1 MMSTSK
7 RLAKNTA
14 FMYARM
20 IFLMAL
26 SFYTS
31 RVVLQQLGVSDYGIY
46 NVVGSVVA
54 MFSSLR
60 TIFATSTQR
69 FLNYEMGANTG
80 KMNLVFSISM
90 IVNLIIG
97 LVFIILVEVVGLWFL
112 NTGFNANPDRL
123 VAAHW
128 VLHLSIFTAFLSI
141 MTTPYDAVIIAHER
155 MDFYAYMSI
164 VEGILKI
171 LIVFLLYWSPVDKLI
186 YYAILNLLIAT
197 IIRLINALYCKKH
210 FNESRFRFLWDKVY
224 FKKMFS
230 FAGWNFFGNTA
241 YSLTQ
246 SGLNMILNYF
256 GGPVVNAA
264 RGLAYQVLGA
274 VNQISSN
281 INIVVSPYCIKSHA
295 EGNDSKLFSMTFF
308 SSKMLFIIQS
318 MVVIPF
324 LHLTPWILKV
334 WLSKVPE
341 YTVQFV
347 QLVMVYSLLRS
358 IHGPLDTL
366 FKAFGRLKTY
376 QVCEG
381 IILSAPVLCS
391 YFGLKAGYSFG
402 SAFIFVILFDVI
414 NTCVIL
420 PLAKRN
426 TGLSISSYLKFVI
439 LPCILVVISITFFY
453 LVNKYIGQEFI
464 INLIMTVI
472 SIACS
477 LLFMWLVGLTNGE
490 RSIILNLFRQN
501 GKENYRVNS

>member
-1 MMSTSK
+1 MV
-7 RLAKNTA
+7 
-14 FMYARM
+14 
-20 IFLMAL
+20 L

-80 KMNLVFSISM
+80 KMDMVFSIST
-90 IVNLIIG
+90 IVNFIIG
-97 LVFIILVEVVGLWFL
+97 LVFIVLVEAVGLWFL
-112 NTGFNANPDRL
+112 NTSFNADPDR
-123 VAAHW
+123 VFAAHW
-128 VLHLSIFTAFLSI
+128 VLHLSILTAFFSI

-164 VEGILKI
+164 VEGMLKL

-186 YYAILNLLIAT
+186 YYAILNLLIVT
-197 IIRLINALYCKKH
+197 IIRSMNALYCKKH
-210 FNESRFRFLWDKVY
+210 FNESRFRFLWDKEY

-230 FAGWNFFGNTA
+230 FAGWNFLGNTA

-246 SGLNMILNYF
+246 SGLNMILNFF
-256 GGPVVNAA
+256 GGPAVNAA

-274 VNQISSN
+274 VNQISTN

-318 MVVIPF
+318 IVVIPF
-324 LHLTPWILKV
+324 LHLTWWILKI
-334 WLSKVPE
+334 WLSNIPE

-347 QLVMVYSLLRS
+347 QLVMIYSLLRS

-381 IILSAPVLCS
+381 IILSIPVLCS
-391 YFGLKAGYSFG
+391 YFGLKTGYPYASV
-402 SAFIFVILFDVI
+402 FIFVILFDII
-414 NTCVIL
+414 NACVIL
-420 PLAKRN
+420 PIAKHY
-426 TGLSISSYLKFVI
+426 TGLSISKYLKCVM
-439 LPCILVVISITFFY
+439 LPCIGMIVSISFFYIVNMYIGKTFTINFIMTFISITC
-453 LVNKYIGQEFI
+453 
-464 INLIMTVI
+464 T
-472 SIACS
+472 
-477 LLFMWLVGLTNGE
+477 LLFMWLAGLSKRE
-490 RSIILNLFRQN
+490 RSIILNLLKRN
-501 GKENYRVNS
+501 EK

>member
-1 MMSTSK
+1 MNTSR

-14 FMYARM
+14 FMYGRM

-31 RVVLQQLGVSDYGIY
+31 RIVLQQLGISDYGIY

-54 MFSSLR
+54 LFSSLR

-80 KMNLVFSISM
+80 KMDLVFSIST
-90 IVNLIIG
+90 IVNLVIG
-97 LVFIILVEVVGLWFL
+97 LAFIILVEAVGLWFL
-112 NTGFNANPDRL
+112 NTSFNADPDRF

-128 VLHLSIFTAFLSI
+128 VLHLSILTAFISI

-164 VEGILKI
+164 IEGLLKL
-171 LIVFLLYWSPVDKLI
+171 LIVLLLYKAPIDKLI
-186 YYAILNLLIAT
+186 YYAILNLLIA
-197 IIRLINALYCKKH
+197 IFIRSLNAIYCKTH
-210 FNESRFRFLWDKVY
+210 FSESRFRILWDKEY

-246 SGLNMILNYF
+246 NGLNMILNYF
-256 GGPVVNAA
+256 GGPLVNAA

-274 VNQISSN
+274 ANQLSSN

-295 EGNDSKLFSMTFF
+295 EGNDSKLFFMTFF
-308 SSKMLFIIQS
+308 SSKILFVIQS
-318 MVVIPF
+318 VVVIPF
-324 LHLTPWILKV
+324 LHMTWWILKL
-334 WLSKVPE
+334 WLSNVPE

-347 QLVMVYSLLRS
+347 QLVMIYSLLRS

-366 FKAFGRLKTY
+366 FKAFGKLKTY
-376 QVCEG
+376 QLCEG

-391 YFGLKAGYSFG
+391 YLGLKAGYPFASV
-402 SAFIFVILFDVI
+402 FIFVILFEII

-420 PLAKRN
+420 PVAKHY
-426 TGLSISSYLKFVI
+426 TGLSIIDYLKHVM
-439 LPCILVVISITFFY
+439 LPCIGMIASISLFYVVNVYVAETFT
-453 LVNKYIGQEFI
+453 V
-464 INLIMTVI
+464 NLIMTII
-472 SIACS
+472 SISCS
-477 LLFMWLVGLTNGE
+477 LLFMWVAGLSNRE
-490 RSIILNLFRQN
+490 RSLILNLFQRN
-501 GKENYRVNS
+501 GK

>member
-1 MMSTSK
+1 MSTSK

-14 FMYARM
+14 FMYGRM

-80 KMNLVFSISM
+80 KMDLVFSIST

-97 LVFIILVEVVGLWFL
+97 LVFIVLVEAVGLWFL
-112 NTGFNANPDRL
+112 NTGFNADPDRL
-123 VAAHW
+123 AAAHW
-128 VLHLSIFTAFLSI
+128 VLHLSILTAFLSI

-164 VEGILKI
+164 VEGMLKL
-171 LIVFLLYWSPVDKLI
+171 LIVFLLNWSPVDKLI

-197 IIRLINALYCKKH
+197 IIRSINAMYCKKH
-210 FNESRFRFLWDKVY
+210 FSESRFRFLWDKVY

-246 SGLNMILNYF
+246 SGLNMILNIF
-256 GGPVVNAA
+256 GGPAVNAA

-324 LHLTPWILKV
+324 LHLTWWILNV
-334 WLSKVPE
+334 WLSNVPE

-347 QLVMVYSLLRS
+347 QLVMIYSLLRS

-366 FKAFGRLKTY
+366 FKAFGKLKAY

-381 IILSAPVLCS
+381 IILSAPILCS
-391 YFGLKAGYSFG
+391 YIGLKAGYPFVSV
-402 SAFIFVILFDVI
+402 FIFIILFDII

-420 PLAKRN
+420 PIAKHN
-426 TGLSISSYLKFVI
+426 TGLSICNYIKCVL
-439 LPCILVVISITFFY
+439 LPCMGVIVSISLFY
-453 LVNKYIGQEFI
+453 VINIYIGESFTT
-464 INLIMTVI
+464 NLIITVI
-472 SIACS
+472 SIVCS
-477 LLFMWLVGLTNGE
+477 LLFMCFAGLSKRE
-490 RSIILNLFRQN
+490 RSIILNLFKRN
-501 GKENYRVNS
+501 GK

>member
-1 MMSTSK
+1 MNTSK

-20 IFLMAL
+20 VFLMAL

-31 RVVLQQLGVSDYGIY
+31 RVILQQLGVSDYGIY

-80 KMNLVFSISM
+80 KMNLVFSIST

-97 LVFIILVEVVGLWFL
+97 LVFCVLVETVGLWFL
-112 NTGFNANPDRL
+112 NTGFNADPDRL
-123 VAAHW
+123 IAAHW
-128 VLHLSIFTAFLSI
+128 VLHLSILTAFLSI
-141 MTTPYDAVIIAHER
+141 MTTPYDAVLIAHEK
-155 MDFYAYMSI
+155 MDFYASMSI
-164 VEGILKI
+164 IEGVMKL
-171 LIVFLLYWSPVDKLI
+171 LIVFLLYWSPFDKLI
-186 YYAILNLLIAT
+186 YYAFLNLLIAL
-197 IIRLINALYCKKH
+197 IIRSINAFYCRKH
-210 FNESRFRFLWDKVY
+210 FIESRSIFLWDKVY

-230 FAGWNFFGNTA
+230 FAGWNFLGNTA

-256 GGPVVNAA
+256 GGPIVNAA
-264 RGLAYQVLGA
+264 RGLAYQVLGC

-295 EGNDSKLFSMTFF
+295 EGNESKLFSMTFF

-324 LHLTPWILKV
+324 LHMSWWILSV
-334 WLSKVPE
+334 WLSNVPE

-347 QLVMVYSLLRS
+347 QLVMIYSLLRS

-366 FKAFGRLKTY
+366 FKAFGKLKTY

-381 IILSAPVLCS
+381 IVLSTPVICS
-391 YFGLKAGYSFG
+391 YFALKIGYPFASI
-402 SAFIFVILFDVI
+402 FIFVILFDIV
-414 NTCVIL
+414 NTCIIL
-420 PLAKRN
+420 PIANKY
-426 TGLSISSYLKFVI
+426 TGLSISDYIKRVI
-439 LPCILVVISITFFY
+439 LPCIGVIVSISFCYVLNMF
-453 LVNKYIGQEFI
+453 IGESFT
-464 INLIMTVI
+464 INLVL
-472 SIACS
+472 SIFSMLSS
-477 LLFMWLVGLTNGE
+477 LVCMWFIGLSKSE
-490 RSIILNLFRQN
+490 HSLILNLFRRN
-501 GKENYRVNS
+501 AK

>member
-1 MMSTSK
+1 MSTSR
-7 RLAKNTA
+7 RLARNTA
-14 FMYARM
+14 FMYGRM
-20 IFLMAL
+20 ILLMAL

-80 KMNLVFSISM
+80 KMDLVFSIST

-112 NTGFNANPDRL
+112 NTSFNADPDRL
-123 VAAHW
+123 FAAHL
-128 VLHLSIFTAFLSI
+128 VLQISILTAFLSI

-164 VEGILKI
+164 VEGILKL
-171 LIVFLLYWSPVDKLI
+171 LIVFLLYWSPGDKLI

-197 IIRLINALYCKKH
+197 IIRSINALYCKKH
-210 FNESRFRFLWDKVY
+210 FSESRFRFLWDKEY

-246 SGLNMILNYF
+246 SGLNMILNFF
-256 GGPVVNAA
+256 GGPAVNAA

-274 VNQISSN
+274 VNQISTN

-295 EGNDSKLFSMTFF
+295 DGNNTMLFSMTFF

-324 LHLTPWILKV
+324 LHLTWWILKL
-334 WLSKVPE
+334 WLSNVPE

-347 QLVMVYSLLRS
+347 QLVMIYSLLRS

-366 FKAFGRLKTY
+366 FKAFGKLKAY

-381 IILSAPVLCS
+381 IILSAPVICS
-391 YFGLKAGYSFG
+391 YFGLKAGYPFASV
-402 SAFIFVILFDVI
+402 FIFVILFDI
-414 NTCVIL
+414 LNTCVIL
-420 PLAKRN
+420 PIAKHY
-426 TGLSISSYLKFVI
+426 TGLSITNYIRCVI
-439 LPCILVVISITFFY
+439 LPCIGVILSISLFYGVNMYVGETFA
-453 LVNKYIGQEFI
+453 
-464 INLIMTVI
+464 INLIMTFI
-472 SIACS
+472 SITWS
-477 LLFMWLVGLTNGE
+477 LLFMWLVGLAKTE
-490 RSIILNLFRQN
+490 RTMILNLFKRN
-501 GKENYRVNS
+501 GK